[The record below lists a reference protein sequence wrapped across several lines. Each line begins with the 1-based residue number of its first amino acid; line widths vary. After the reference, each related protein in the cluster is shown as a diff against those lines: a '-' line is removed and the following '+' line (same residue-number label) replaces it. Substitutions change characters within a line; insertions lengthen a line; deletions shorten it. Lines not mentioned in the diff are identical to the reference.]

1 MLQSQLEVTMPL
13 TSKHH
18 MRYHSHV
25 LHFFVKH
32 VGFICL
38 YSSLNMVTWYQP
50 LSSLQLG
57 GLLSLEI

>member
-13 TSKHH
+13 TSKPSHAI
-18 MRYHSHV
+18 SHV

-38 YSSLNMVTWYQP
+38 YSSLNMVPTPFFITARWFVV
-50 LSSLQLG
+50 SG
-57 GLLSLEI
+57 NLE

>member
-38 YSSLNMVTWYQP
+38 YSSLNMVPTPFFITARWFVV
-50 LSSLQLG
+50 SG
-57 GLLSLEI
+57 NLE